1 MPIRRPL
8 LLAATAAA
16 VLVTVPAVVLARG
29 ADPAP
34 SGSVQA
40 QAVTLSSGFTY
51 PGRLT
56 DGGNPANGVYDL
68 RFVLYD
74 DEIAGASVGGVVEK
88 ADVTVTNGIFVTNL
102 DFGASAFNGDARWM
116 EIAVRPGTSTGAYTA
131 LSPRQA
137 VTSTPY
143 ALYAKTAGSIAF
155 PLTVSATPAAAVLDI
170 TNAGTGS
177 AAKLKGPVALDL
189 DGGIRVSGTAAGR
202 AAFVQTVNT
211 AVTGGNTCLA
221 DKATVVDNA
230 NANGDPAA
238 ILVVTGAGDGVT
250 MPPDV
255 AVAYN
260 VAGCTANRWI
270 IYDDLAL
277 PNGSRFNVI
286 VVKAA
291 AP

>member
-16 VLVTVPAVVLARG
+16 MLVTVPAVVLARG

-40 QAVTLSSGFTY
+40 QAVTLGSGFTY
-51 PGRLT
+51 QGRLT
-56 DGGNPANGVYDL
+56 DGGSPANGVYDL

-155 PLTVSATPAAAVLDI
+155 PLTVSATPAAVLDI

-221 DKATVVDNA
+221 DKATVIDNA

-238 ILVVTGAGDGVT
+238 ILVVTGAGDGVS